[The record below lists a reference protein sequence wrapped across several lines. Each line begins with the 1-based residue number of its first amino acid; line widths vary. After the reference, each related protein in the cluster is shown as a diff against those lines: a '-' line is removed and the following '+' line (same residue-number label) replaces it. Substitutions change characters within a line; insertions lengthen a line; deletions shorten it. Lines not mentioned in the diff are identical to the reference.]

1 MANIKSQKKRNRQN
15 DKRREKNASIKTALR
30 TSSKKI
36 IKALDAKEAAPQEV
50 TSELLKQ
57 FYVKVDKAA
66 RTGLVHKKTAS
77 RKKSRLA
84 KRINSYNKQNSN
96 S

>member
-1 MANIKSQKKRNRQN
+1 LANIKSQKKRNRQN
-15 DKRREKNASIKTALR
+15 EKRREKNASIKTALR

-36 IKALDAKEAAPQEV
+36 IKTLDSKEIATQEL

-57 FYVKVDKAA
+57 FYVKIDKAA

-84 KRINSYNKQNSN
+84 KRINSYNKQNS
-96 S
+96 

>member
-15 DKRREKNASIKTALR
+15 EVRREKNASIKSALR

-36 IKALDAKEAAPQEV
+36 IKTLEAKEKAEPAV
-50 TSELLKQ
+50 TIELLKQ
-57 FYVKVDKAA
+57 FYVKADKAA

-84 KRINSYNKQNSN
+84 KRINSYNKQNS
-96 S
+96 